1 MRKRYCGNLKKAVT
15 WRVGVKL
22 GNRTICALDLLWT
35 LQMYLSSTW
44 TFGDASISVLQS
56 FGWRSCLPH
65 SPSLCWYRECLQCW
79 FSSSE
84 TIDILCQNK
93 KIPFFFFLYHHL
105 SAVLGRGVAGGSFKV
120 TFPKLEER
128 LWFAQCL
135 LDKICCRSVLH
146 GHSKCGSE
154 RGTWKKGDG
163 NWTEFYSRPL
173 PRVLH
178 LPHLRLLLPVPWLT
192 GQNEVQVLK

>member
-44 TFGDASISVLQS
+44 TFGDASISMVQS
-56 FGWRSCLPH
+56 FGWSSCLPH

-84 TIDILCQNK
+84 TMTFCA
-93 KIPFFFFLYHHL
+93 KIRNSCVFFVPSPFCCF
-105 SAVLGRGVAGGSFKV
+105 GAGGGGWKFQIYI
-120 TFPKLEER
+120 PKTGR
-128 LWFAQCL
+128 NTMICTVFTAQNLLQECL
-135 LDKICCRSVLH
+135 A
-146 GHSKCGSE
+146 
-154 RGTWKKGDG
+154 W
-163 NWTEFYSRPL
+163 P
-173 PRVLH
+173 
-178 LPHLRLLLPVPWLT
+178 
-192 GQNEVQVLK
+192 Q